1 MGKDVSQNLLLQ
13 VVCAF
18 EIFRTRAPCM
28 RVVFRCPPAVY
39 QNVPQE
45 GAVAETVSGTPAN
58 RPAGCGVLCVKGCT
72 NTGKSAEQVGASVSF
87 PGTKPAC

>member
-58 RPAGCGVLCVKGCT
+58 CGVLCVKGCT
-72 NTGKSAEQVGASVSF
+72 ITGKSAEQVGESVYF
-87 PGTKPAC
+87 PGTQLAC